1 MVQKAVVVLSTEPLF
16 GAQGLEFYGNLRNTY
31 HSYISDQDLHSLH
44 LRETVSTFK
53 GSLLQIYKL
62 LLLERR
68 VLFFGTN
75 TTRLGETQYGVLSL
89 LPGLLRSF
97 CSLTPQ
103 DSLANTESAADLTN
117 ASSSVHLE
125 RLGLPLK
132 LFEEGSG
139 SLFLPFISLHQIE
152 LLTNPDVRAWVFG
165 TSNSIFAVQRGANID
180 AIVNTDTGAIDL
192 INSDLSSAISMTGA
206 DRAFIEEVV
215 DAVIDSWDYDHDDLN
230 VDQLGDYEG
239 SDNYIRTRFEEY
251 TSSLLVTTKH
261 AMLAGGGVE
270 DLDLDTEV
278 VDKDLLADFNYAWI
292 DIWMQTENYKKWLS
306 DPLVNPGDLL
316 TAPGHPKHGVTDDDS
331 VTSALKGLRTTLAPI
346 QSNLSKAFV
355 QAEAGIASAV
365 TNLTSAEQREKL
377 EKAVSTARGAAETTL
392 TGAKEAAQDFGKV
405 AEQAFSTAGKA
416 AEVAALNTAKV
427 AQEGFATVV
436 AGLKDPNV
444 MQENAAKAIENVS
457 SNAKKLWT
465 SVGAWGG
472 GWFDSLTDLQKQQEA
487 EQDNDQKLKKNASL
501 AEHEPFVV
509 GDDASSTQNLL
520 FHSSEDRTASPAAEN
535 LKTDK
540 KGRGEEGEEEC
551 LKEIVPIPGKTT
563 PLVPRVY
570 LLLAYYTAST
580 SFTPLRRPLAP
591 AAIDWIAIKIVDAN
605 QPPSENRSS
614 SIDLIHSF

>member
-1 MVQKAVVVLSTEPLF
+1 EL
-16 GAQGLEFYGNLRNTY
+16 YGNLRNTY
-31 HSYISDQDLHSLH
+31 HSYISDQDLHSPSSLH

-89 LPGLLRSF
+89 FPGLLRSF
-97 CSLTPQ
+97 CTLTPQ
-103 DSLANTESAADLTN
+103 DSLTSATDLTGTN
-117 ASSSVHLE
+117 AHLE

-139 SLFLPFISLHQIE
+139 NLFLPYISLHQID

-165 TSNSIFAVQRGANID
+165 TSNSIFAVQRGANLD
-180 AIVNTDTGAIDL
+180 AIVNVDTGAIDL

-230 VDQLGDYEG
+230 ADQLGDYEG
-239 SDNYIRTRFEEY
+239 SDNYIRARFEEY
-251 TSSLLVTTKH
+251 TSTLLVTTKH
-261 AMLAGGGVE
+261 AMLAGCGVE
-270 DLDLDTEV
+270 DFDLDTEV

-292 DIWMQTENYKKWLS
+292 DMWMQTENYKKWLA

-316 TAPGHPKHGVTDDDS
+316 KTPGHPKHGVTDDDP
-331 VTSALKGLRTTLAPI
+331 VTSALKGLRTTLSPI
-346 QSNLSKAFV
+346 QTNLSKAFIH
-355 QAEAGIASAV
+355 AEAGIASAV

-377 EKAVSTARGAAETTL
+377 EKAVSTARDAAETTL
-392 TGAKEAAQDFGKV
+392 TSAKEAVQDFGKV
-405 AEQAFSTAGKA
+405 AEQALSTAGKA
-416 AEVAALNTAKV
+416 AEVAAMNTAKV

-436 AGLKDPNV
+436 AGFKDPNV
-444 MQENAAKAIENVS
+444 MQENAVKAIENVS

-487 EQDNDQKLKKNASL
+487 EQGKDQQKLKKNTSL
-501 AEHEPFVV
+501 AEHDPFVV
-509 GDDASSTQNLL
+509 ADGASSTQNLL
-520 FHSSEDRTASPAAEN
+520 FHSSEDRAASPAAEN
-535 LKTDK
+535 VKRDNK
-540 KGRGEEGEEEC
+540 KGGGEEVEEE
-551 LKEIVPIPGKTT
+551 
-563 PLVPRVY
+563 
-570 LLLAYYTAST
+570 
-580 SFTPLRRPLAP
+580 
-591 AAIDWIAIKIVDAN
+591 
-605 QPPSENRSS
+605 
-614 SIDLIHSF
+614 